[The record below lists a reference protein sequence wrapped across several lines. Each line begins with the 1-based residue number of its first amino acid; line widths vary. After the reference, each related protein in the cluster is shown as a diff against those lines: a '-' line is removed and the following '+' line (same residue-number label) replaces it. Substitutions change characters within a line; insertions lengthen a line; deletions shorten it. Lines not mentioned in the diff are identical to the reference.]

1 MSTGF
6 NNGPDA
12 SEFRRPTSWGRTRQ
26 PKNVT
31 GGQNGAVTLNAEY
44 NTENQRFLHV
54 QAGTSAAVTKIE
66 LYYHASATWST
77 LQVSDGDGTYSDAA
91 VAAGKVVVFEIA
103 GADKVKVTHDGDS
116 SEAAKKTFLSLS
128 TF

>member
-1 MSTGF
+1 MAQSTSSGF
-6 NNGPDA
+6 HTH
-12 SEFRRPTSWGRTRQ
+12 SSWGRTRR
-26 PKNVT
+26 PKNV
-31 GGQNGAVTLNAEY
+31 NGASSTAHAISTTEY
-44 NTENQRFLHV
+44 FTENQRFLHV

-103 GADKVKVTHDGDS
+103 GADKVKVTHAGDS
-116 SEAAKKTFLSLS
+116 SSAAERTFLSLS